1 MKQYTH
7 AWLAMMAIKRLEK
20 VEIPETINVS
30 GKPTPLARD
39 AKLLVRLFKNY
50 RDFVVKGAWY
60 PDHVLADNA
69 GDYSHSLKHTPFLAG
84 EKPQFFKLPDT
95 MEVYQS
101 MKARSPIYK
110 NKIPYLVVKGNLPDR
125 CDAMAHTIV
134 DNFKIQ
140 YHEEKGNPI
149 LPSSTHMALRFFM
162 LSHYLADAHMPLHC
176 DARSLGTIHAVFE
189 EEWEKQ
195 IKNSYHIDI
204 DNERFFYN
212 PEGYPLA
219 LDTMTPLIKAVEE
232 KVITRPFNYS
242 WGNASGTR
250 EYAQAIGQYSY
261 MLAQEMVPESVGNA
275 TSMTQYKKSEA
286 YAHFEEYSA
295 MLMAD
300 AVDSI
305 ARAWLHVWVRYRNW
319 GPDHALVNAAAEE
332 KKKAK
337 KEAKETEGTSTAEA

>member
-7 AWLAMMAIKRLEK
+7 AWLAMLAIKRLEK
-20 VEIPETINVS
+20 IEIPETVNAS

-50 RDFVVKGAWY
+50 RDFVVTGAWY
-60 PDHVLADNA
+60 PDHVLSDNA
-69 GDYSHSLKHTPFLAG
+69 GDYSHSLKHTTFLAG
-84 EKPQFFKLPDT
+84 EKPQFFKMPDT
-95 MEVYQS
+95 MEVYQY
-101 MKARSPIYK
+101 MKSHSPIYK
-110 NKIPYLVVKGNLPDR
+110 NKVPYLVVKGNLHDR

-176 DARSLGTIHAVFE
+176 DARPLGKIHASIE
-189 EEWEKQ
+189 GEWENQ
-195 IKNSYHIDI
+195 IKKSYNIDM
-204 DNERFFYN
+204 DNERFFYDPN
-212 PEGYPLA
+212 GYPLA
-219 LDTMTPLIKAVEE
+219 TADMTPLIKAVEE

-242 WGNASGTR
+242 WGSADGTR
-250 EYAQAIGQYSY
+250 EYAQAIGQYSF
-261 MLAQEMVPESVGNA
+261 MLAQEMFPESLGDC
-275 TSMTQYKKSEA
+275 TLTQYKKSEVFA
-286 YAHFEEYSA
+286 NFDKYSA

-319 GPDHALVNAAAEE
+319 GPDYNLVNAAAEE
-332 KKKAK
+332 KKQAKAQ
-337 KEAKETEGTSTAEA
+337 ETQA

>member
-7 AWLAMMAIKRLEK
+7 AWLAMLAIKRLEK
-20 VEIPETINVS
+20 IEIPETVNAS

-50 RDFVVKGAWY
+50 RDFVVTGAWY
-60 PDHVLADNA
+60 PDHVLSDNA
-69 GDYSHSLKHTPFLAG
+69 GDYSHSLKHTTFLAG
-84 EKPQFFKLPDT
+84 EKPQFFKMPDT
-95 MEVYQS
+95 MEVYQY
-101 MKARSPIYK
+101 MKSHSPIYK
-110 NKIPYLVVKGNLPDR
+110 NKVPYLVVKGNLHDR

-176 DARSLGTIHAVFE
+176 DARSLGKIHASIE
-189 EEWEKQ
+189 GEWENQ
-195 IKNSYHIDI
+195 IKKSYNIDM
-204 DNERFFYN
+204 DNERFFYDPN
-212 PEGYPLA
+212 GYPLA
-219 LDTMTPLIKAVEE
+219 TADMTPLIKAVEE

-242 WGNASGTR
+242 WGSADGTR
-250 EYAQAIGQYSY
+250 EYAQAIGQYSF
-261 MLAQEMVPESVGNA
+261 MLAQEMFPESLGDC
-275 TSMTQYKKSEA
+275 TLTQYKKSEVFA
-286 YAHFEEYSA
+286 NFDKYSA

-319 GPDHALVNAAAEE
+319 GPDYNLVNAAAEE

-337 KEAKETEGTSTAEA
+337 AQETQA

>member
-1 MKQYTH
+1 
-7 AWLAMMAIKRLEK
+7 
-20 VEIPETINVS
+20 
-30 GKPTPLARD
+30 
-39 AKLLVRLFKNY
+39 
-50 RDFVVKGAWY
+50 
-60 PDHVLADNA
+60 
-69 GDYSHSLKHTPFLAG
+69 
-84 EKPQFFKLPDT
+84 
-95 MEVYQS
+95 
-101 MKARSPIYK
+101 
-110 NKIPYLVVKGNLPDR
+110 
-125 CDAMAHTIV
+125 
-134 DNFKIQ
+134 
-140 YHEEKGNPI
+140 
-149 LPSSTHMALRFFM
+149 
-162 LSHYLADAHMPLHC
+162 
-176 DARSLGTIHAVFE
+176 
-189 EEWEKQ
+189 
-195 IKNSYHIDI
+195 
-204 DNERFFYN
+204 
-212 PEGYPLA
+212 
-219 LDTMTPLIKAVEE
+219 MTPLIKAVEE

-337 KEAKETEGTSTAEA
+337 K

>member
-7 AWLAMMAIKRLEK
+7 AWLAMLAIKRLEK
-20 VEIPETINVS
+20 IEIPETVNAS

-50 RDFVVKGAWY
+50 RDFVVTGAWY
-60 PDHVLADNA
+60 PDHVLSDNA
-69 GDYSHSLKHTPFLAG
+69 GDYSHSLKHTTFLAG
-84 EKPQFFKLPDT
+84 EKPQFFKMPDT
-95 MEVYQS
+95 MEVYQY
-101 MKARSPIYK
+101 MKSHSPIYK
-110 NKIPYLVVKGNLPDR
+110 NKVPYLVVKGNLHDR

-176 DARSLGTIHAVFE
+176 DARPLGKIHASIE
-189 EEWEKQ
+189 GEWENQ
-195 IKNSYHIDI
+195 IKKSYNIDM
-204 DNERFFYN
+204 DNERFFYDPN
-212 PEGYPLA
+212 GYPLA
-219 LDTMTPLIKAVEE
+219 TADMTPLIKAVEE
-232 KVITRPFNYS
+232 KVITRPFHYS
-242 WGNASGTR
+242 WGSADGTR
-250 EYAQAIGQYSY
+250 EYAQAIGQYSF
-261 MLAQEMVPESVGNA
+261 MLAQEMFPESLGDC
-275 TSMTQYKKSEA
+275 TLTQYKKSEVFA
-286 YAHFEEYSA
+286 NFDKYSA

-319 GPDHALVNAAAEE
+319 GPDYNLVNAAAEE

-337 KEAKETEGTSTAEA
+337 AQETQA

>member
-7 AWLAMMAIKRLEK
+7 AWLAMLAIKRLEK
-20 VEIPETINVS
+20 IEIPETVNAS

-50 RDFVVKGAWY
+50 RDFVVTGAWY
-60 PDHVLADNA
+60 PDHVLSDNA
-69 GDYSHSLKHTPFLAG
+69 GDYSHSLKHTTFLAG
-84 EKPQFFKLPDT
+84 EKPQFFKMPDT
-95 MEVYQS
+95 MEVYQY
-101 MKARSPIYK
+101 MKSHSPIYK
-110 NKIPYLVVKGNLPDR
+110 NKVPYLVVKGNLHDR

-176 DARSLGTIHAVFE
+176 DARPLGKIHASIE
-189 EEWEKQ
+189 GEWENQ
-195 IKNSYHIDI
+195 IKKSYNIDM
-204 DNERFFYN
+204 DNERFFYDPN
-212 PEGYPLA
+212 GYPLA
-219 LDTMTPLIKAVEE
+219 TADMTPLIKAVEE

-242 WGNASGTR
+242 WGSADGTR
-250 EYAQAIGQYSY
+250 EYAQAIGQYSF
-261 MLAQEMVPESVGNA
+261 MLAQEMFPESLGDC
-275 TSMTQYKKSEA
+275 TLTQYKKSEVFA
-286 YAHFEEYSA
+286 NFDKYSA

-319 GPDHALVNAAAEE
+319 GPDYNLVNAAAEE

-337 KEAKETEGTSTAEA
+337 AQETQA

>member
-7 AWLAMMAIKRLEK
+7 AWLAMLAIKRLEK
-20 VEIPETINVS
+20 IEIPETVNAS

-50 RDFVVKGAWY
+50 RDFVVTGAWY
-60 PDHVLADNA
+60 PDHVLSDNA
-69 GDYSHSLKHTPFLAG
+69 GDYSHSLKHTTFLAG
-84 EKPQFFKLPDT
+84 DKPQFFKMPDT
-95 MEVYQS
+95 MEVYQY
-101 MKARSPIYK
+101 MKSHSPIYK
-110 NKIPYLVVKGNLPDR
+110 NKVPYLVVKGNLHDR

-176 DARSLGTIHAVFE
+176 DARPLGKIHASIE
-189 EEWEKQ
+189 GEWENQ
-195 IKNSYHIDI
+195 IKKSYNIDM
-204 DNERFFYN
+204 DNERFFYDPN
-212 PEGYPLA
+212 GYPLA
-219 LDTMTPLIKAVEE
+219 TADMTPLIKAVEE

-242 WGNASGTR
+242 WGSADGTR
-250 EYAQAIGQYSY
+250 EYAQAIGQYSF
-261 MLAQEMVPESVGNA
+261 MLAQEMFPESLGDC
-275 TSMTQYKKSEA
+275 TLTQYKKSEVFA
-286 YAHFEEYSA
+286 NFDKYSA

-319 GPDHALVNAAAEE
+319 GPDYNLVNAAAEE

-337 KEAKETEGTSTAEA
+337 AQETQA

>member
-7 AWLAMMAIKRLEK
+7 AWLAMLAIKRLEK
-20 VEIPETINVS
+20 IEIPETVNAS

-50 RDFVVKGAWY
+50 RDFVVTGAWY
-60 PDHVLADNA
+60 PDHVLSDNA
-69 GDYSHSLKHTPFLAG
+69 GDYSHSLKHTTFLAG
-84 EKPQFFKLPDT
+84 EKPQFFKMPDT
-95 MEVYQS
+95 MEVYQY
-101 MKARSPIYK
+101 MKSHSPIYK
-110 NKIPYLVVKGNLPDR
+110 NKVPYLVVKGNLHDR

-176 DARSLGTIHAVFE
+176 DARSLGKIHASIE
-189 EEWEKQ
+189 GEWENQ
-195 IKNSYHIDI
+195 IKKSYNIDI
-204 DNERFFYN
+204 DNERFFYDPN
-212 PEGYPLA
+212 GYPLA
-219 LDTMTPLIKAVEE
+219 TADMTPLIKAVEE

-242 WGNASGTR
+242 WGSADGTR
-250 EYAQAIGQYSY
+250 EYAQAIGQYSF
-261 MLAQEMVPESVGNA
+261 MLAQEMFPESLGDC
-275 TSMTQYKKSEA
+275 TLTQYKKSEVFA
-286 YAHFEEYSA
+286 NFDKYSA

-319 GPDHALVNAAAEE
+319 GPDYNLVNAAAEE

-337 KEAKETEGTSTAEA
+337 AQETQA

>member
-7 AWLAMMAIKRLEK
+7 AWLAMLAIKRLEK
-20 VEIPETINVS
+20 IEIPETVNAS

-50 RDFVVKGAWY
+50 RDFVVTGAWY

-69 GDYSHSLKHTPFLAG
+69 GDYSHSLKHTTFLAG
-84 EKPQFFKLPDT
+84 EKPQFFKMPDT
-95 MEVYQS
+95 MEVYQYLKS
-101 MKARSPIYK
+101 HSPIYK
-110 NKIPYLVVKGNLPDR
+110 NKVPYLVVKGNLHDR

-176 DARSLGTIHAVFE
+176 DARPLGKIHASIE
-189 EEWEKQ
+189 GEWENQ
-195 IKNSYHIDI
+195 IKKSYNIDM
-204 DNERFFYN
+204 DNERFFYDPN
-212 PEGYPLA
+212 GYPLA
-219 LDTMTPLIKAVEE
+219 TADMTPLIKAVEE

-242 WGNASGTR
+242 WGSADGTR
-250 EYAQAIGQYSY
+250 EYAQAIGQYSF
-261 MLAQEMVPESVGNA
+261 MLAQEMFPESLGDC
-275 TSMTQYKKSEA
+275 TLTQYKKSEVFA
-286 YAHFEEYSA
+286 NFDKYSA

-305 ARAWLHVWVRYRNW
+305 ARAWLHVWARYRNW
-319 GPDHALVNAAAEE
+319 GPDYNLVNAAAEE

-337 KEAKETEGTSTAEA
+337 AQETQA

>member
-7 AWLAMMAIKRLEK
+7 AWLAMLAIKRLEK
-20 VEIPETINVS
+20 IEIPETVNAS

-50 RDFVVKGAWY
+50 RDFVVTGAWY
-60 PDHVLADNA
+60 PDHVLSDNA
-69 GDYSHSLKHTPFLAG
+69 GDYSHSLKHTTFLAG
-84 EKPQFFKLPDT
+84 EKPQFFKMPDT
-95 MEVYQS
+95 MEVYQY
-101 MKARSPIYK
+101 MKSHSPIYK
-110 NKIPYLVVKGNLPDR
+110 NKVPYLVVKGNLHDR

-176 DARSLGTIHAVFE
+176 DARPLGKIHASIE
-189 EEWEKQ
+189 GEWENQ
-195 IKNSYHIDI
+195 IKKSYNIDM
-204 DNERFFYN
+204 DNERFFYDPN
-212 PEGYPLA
+212 GYPLA
-219 LDTMTPLIKAVEE
+219 TADMTPLIKAVEE

-242 WGNASGTR
+242 WGSADGTR
-250 EYAQAIGQYSY
+250 EYAQAIGQYSF
-261 MLAQEMVPESVGNA
+261 MLAQEMFPESLGDC
-275 TSMTQYKKSEA
+275 TLTQYKKSEVFA
-286 YAHFEEYSA
+286 NFDKYSA

-300 AVDSI
+300 AVNSI

-319 GPDHALVNAAAEE
+319 GPDYNLVNAAAEE

-337 KEAKETEGTSTAEA
+337 AQETQA

>member
-7 AWLAMMAIKRLEK
+7 AWLAMLAIKRLEK
-20 VEIPETINVS
+20 IEIPETVNAS

-50 RDFVVKGAWY
+50 RDFVVTGAWY
-60 PDHVLADNA
+60 PDHVLSDNA
-69 GDYSHSLKHTPFLAG
+69 GDYSHSLKHTTFLAG
-84 EKPQFFKLPDT
+84 EKPQFFKMPDT
-95 MEVYQS
+95 MEVYQY
-101 MKARSPIYK
+101 MKSHSPIYK
-110 NKIPYLVVKGNLPDR
+110 NKVPYLVVKGNLHDR

-176 DARSLGTIHAVFE
+176 DARPLGKIHASIE
-189 EEWEKQ
+189 GEWENQ
-195 IKNSYHIDI
+195 IKKSYNIDM
-204 DNERFFYN
+204 DNERFFYD
-212 PEGYPLA
+212 PDGYPLA
-219 LDTMTPLIKAVEE
+219 TADMTPLIKAVEE

-242 WGNASGTR
+242 WGSADGTR
-250 EYAQAIGQYSY
+250 EYAQAIGQYSF
-261 MLAQEMVPESVGNA
+261 MLAQEMFPESLGDC
-275 TSMTQYKKSEA
+275 TLTQYKKSEVFA
-286 YAHFEEYSA
+286 NFDKYSA

-319 GPDHALVNAAAEE
+319 GPDYNLVNAAAEE

-337 KEAKETEGTSTAEA
+337 AQETQA